1 MGLGGGRGLHV
12 FVGAICYIGG
22 SLCLLR
28 VLWAF
33 ARLVHLHEALRVS
46 VDAKA
51 ELVIVKIIYR
61 IEVAQ
66 EDIADE
72 EQVCVVARQL
82 ALVNH
87 KVAVGVAA
95 LVQVEL
101 WRQFKDII
109 TELETDG
116 LQLWSDRSAA
126 LRHKAAGRVRH
137 AVEVGQDSLPFLP
150 EVLEDG
156 WRD

>member
-1 MGLGGGRGLHV
+1 M
-12 FVGAICYIGG
+12 
-22 SLCLLR
+22 
-28 VLWAF
+28 
-33 ARLVHLHEALRVS
+33 S

-51 ELVIVKIIYR
+51 ELVIVKIINR

-66 EDIADE
+66 EDVADE
-72 EQVCVVARQL
+72 EQVRVVAWQL

-109 TELETDG
+109 TELEADG
-116 LQLWSDRSAA
+116 LQLWGDRSAA
-126 LRHKAAGRVRH
+126 LRHKAEGGVRH
-137 AVEVGQDSLPFLP
+137 AVEVGQGSLPFLP